1 MEQNS
6 PPENYCSSSGVDNP
20 NFQVDFNSLTI
31 QNMEGDPGGS
41 TPTIPYSLRD
51 DAITPKPNLKVDF
64 GGVTIHTIDNE
75 STVPDQAS
83 NSDKESQISDILPE
97 EPANIN
103 EIRTSTSQ
111 VNEPFETHLQIDFG
125 GQSIHDLADLPEHI
139 EQKILDFNKEI
150 LEDCLA
156 SLLFVEDGHQF
167 DHTKISQYEIL
178 DVPKFINWV
187 TGLFRSARALTIKF
201 PITTVKEASYAWKC
215 MDKFKSIRS
224 NLEEPPTISP
234 SEKRLEFAKAFEQ
247 ELLTLSNF
255 VLQKM
260 LILRF
265 NLSCYNIT
273 MDKIKQKR
281 VTRQFASIIDGS
293 KPIPAN
299 LIFELNKFDLTSK
312 PYPIIINDTE
322 NDQFDFNFVT
332 REANQVSP
340 FPMTIESP
348 EPTAH
353 ENDELNS
360 VIQIL
365 IGKETIQQS
374 HPLDLE
380 ESLQII
386 EEKFGIILESDDPN
400 LLQTLNNIITS
411 QTMLTNIVQ
420 NSEGELSS
428 SVTELTNFLPNYQS
442 TPKDSNS
449 NTNFIENQPNF
460 SIFKDPSIESP
471 NVNLQALCKD
481 NVVTLTD
488 SVECIRDD
496 KQSSTKNNSLTDH
509 SESPK
514 GFTEHIKQDLGEILF
529 PLVHKICPSSSKKVT
544 GMLLDLPNKEIMEI
558 INSESMLTKHINEAI
573 ATLIKYNQKSLT
585 TEITKKVPAPENDY
599 QHAVFQVVS
608 SGGQQLY
615 PSPSYVSS
623 TSQRPNVHYQPSLI
637 NNAVVYNPALPY
649 IRQPSPSIENTN
661 SIPLYNNQQLQ
672 YVPYHS
678 QPQGNINPIYS
689 QSQPKIQSILPSVP
703 MPTGNTVPYISP
715 FQYETQPSQPL
726 VHINPTYSRSLPFQK
741 EIQTSQPLG
750 NINSIPSQKVF
761 NVQSTF
767 PPEHNSAY
775 FSNPATMPNNQS
787 HPTVLN
793 WTNSTNAV
801 NLNSDLYSQKLIKNP
816 KQTAA
821 TTQYLHQ
828 TNPQKSLFN
837 QVQQPSPT
845 QPHLY
850 SQAVSNSTY
859 NPPPM
864 QTQPMYWSNTNLV
877 KDNMLNNPNLHTKP
891 KNTTNIL
898 NSHVLAAADKDH
910 PNFNKSTYNN
920 YKHDNPNPINHS
932 SKDIEPPIVLLAK
945 RESRELAS
953 TCFLVNRTIDQ
964 LTQSQNMDNQ
974 QLVDLLN
981 NMSSHTK
988 VLEKLENK
996 VSSFHKNLIMNQ
1008 QIIKTY
1014 NDSLYQNMLTE
1025 VTNAEDLSV
1034 ILQQKLFD
1042 ADAVL
1047 KNEKI
1052 TTSRL
1057 SNYESKELPYKEFSG
1072 GKGMSDLHIFEF
1084 LNILNTNFK
1093 IARTTENIK
1102 AQIVKKLLKGAAKLA
1117 IPDDI
1122 VSFTEIKS
1130 ILISRFGNPIVI
1142 LADIMELHKN
1152 VGKIPSRYCQRP
1164 PWHKIEES
1172 ARYHLLL
1179 IRKAEQ
1185 LSANPMAIPE
1195 IFSSGTRNF
1204 NLIKLISHEYNEDL
1218 KSAINTTDERTMY
1231 RLIVQRFEQ
1240 ILASAASNIDHLD
1253 SKKKEIPDKKNHEVF
1268 DPDQY
1273 ALAYDK
1279 KSYEITVGKC
1289 LPEDCH
1295 FCDIMQTSG
1304 IGGRYFED
1312 HLLFGPSKI
1321 HYVNNCPNYLSLT
1334 IQDRNALIKDNKI
1347 CPFCLKFQVACK
1359 NPKCGSKHDIPHPSG
1374 KPKSYV
1380 CISKGCKNRIELCM
1394 EHEDINQTVLD
1405 QYKRNNQKRLN
1416 PNSTVAAF
1424 TTACNPITYKFNSFK
1439 GNIKTTVINDNRID
1453 PNNTN
1458 VLNYNDTLSSTTKVE
1473 NWLHD
1478 NDYNIQSSI
1487 KTGNNASGRNSPV
1500 SLTPG
1505 LKELDSHTDDLQ
1517 NQYETFK
1524 QLNNELVDHPVMLSV
1539 QQSSSHKLN
1548 MNNNDKPLMLES
1560 TNDLLNR
1567 TDGMLLADNAKSI
1580 FIYSKLEGLT
1590 RPLSC
1595 LFDSGGG
1602 SSLTLNNVPGR
1613 QLYATKKNNKPVC
1626 LQGIGSGS
1634 TMGQEFIMSLPLLK
1648 GGSVAVNIY
1657 SVPEILRPM
1666 SRIDLEPA
1674 LKFIKSKSQ
1683 RDNKLDKS
1691 LKDEIA
1697 KASIYR
1703 YIEGSLDLL
1712 LGVKLYGVF
1721 PTLVHTLSCGLSIFK
1736 MKLKPSSES
1745 TLYCLG
1751 GPWQHLDNIKH
1762 IFPDGAIMLQSI
1774 NNELSTWR
1782 ESSQSII
1789 GYHLGFPNSHIETN
1803 HLETTNIDNTILMIN
1818 EETPSTSLHALNHLN
1833 ACNNITPGFKD
1844 YSPNIYIVLKCDD
1857 KFKKDISMFQSFF
1870 SGYYPHFKESLI
1882 NPNHTYIPLIA
1893 LHIDKKRDM
1902 YKTGIVFA
1910 AAVNEWVINSQL
1922 FNNSF
1927 DISFKG
1933 IKSIKDRKLFM
1944 KPDIGAQ
1951 ILNSLKESLLYSF
1964 IKAGFICH
1972 PQFLPQLMFAD
1983 LKYKSNIVAT
1993 MMEQFSNITIG
2004 SSTFNQIHM
2013 IEIKHQSTDK
2023 CLLPVK
2029 TLPLVYDN
2037 TLFIK
2042 PQSSSQST
2050 QTNLPNQFQSES
2062 QSTQSN
2068 SSNPL
2073 QSTSQDTQTNPHNPS
2088 RPNNLLDYP
2097 KYLNTSKQWDQNIG
2111 QEIIPI
2117 AQMLEPEEPQ
2127 LTDRDILLFQETHPD
2142 NMVCFDANINDKHQS
2157 NSLQKNKQ
2165 REFNDLI
2172 IDLRTILQSN
2182 EPAPKCMSCLQCKE
2196 CKLLLLSCNDKVS
2209 RKEHYEEMQMKESV
2223 TYDPV
2228 IGKFIAPLPL
2238 KDDPDVAL
2246 MSNDEE
2252 SKNHYYKMVASL
2264 QDKPAEKETVL
2275 NSFNKLIELNYIQ
2288 KLSNM
2293 DKEIQSQVMN
2303 KQRYV
2308 IPWNIVYKQSS
2319 ISTPCRIVLN
2329 ASAKTKTKKSLN
2341 TILCK
2346 GVPKLNML
2354 PLTLAM
2360 VIDPILVTADLQ
2372 KFYNSCLIPS
2382 SQYHLQCVWW
2392 NESLDPKSEPEL
2404 YILTTHFYG
2413 LASSGRILE
2422 ICLDKV
2428 AEMHK
2433 DNEIF
2438 YNTIKNKTYVDDLF
2452 CNVKTTEQAAQII
2465 SDCDT
2470 ILNKMGFKVKGFAE
2484 SYKRP
2489 NDSIS
2494 EQAGMHRSVSVLGMT
2509 WKPETDT
2516 LQYKVPNLDLTSIKR
2531 RGKIFSNNFTG
2542 NTLEEFDKFV
2552 PPKITLR
2559 MVASKAASL
2568 YDPIGFLQPWYLGLK
2583 HLLRISCMATERQWD
2598 QTLSDDLRNM
2608 WVSKLWEM
2616 HCLSNIEF
2624 PRCSLP
2630 SNTTDDKLT
2639 VVGISDYGLIGRL
2652 QAFYALRK
2660 TTDKY
2665 HVQLI
2670 YAKSHLTNNKSVP
2683 CEELMSLNSCAEYL
2697 NKICLALTNV
2707 SKRILITD
2715 STVCLWWL
2723 SKNLFDLAPF
2733 QRRRVQNILSYCD
2746 PEDIYHIRSKLNTSD
2761 IGTKKPEPL
2770 SCILPDSQFH
2780 KGPACLTK
2788 GIKICEAEGYLKNI
2802 RNVVLDPALKPL
2814 AQDGIPFHSL
2824 SLQIKPQTNPTTT
2837 EANFS
2842 QETTITAFRPIFV
2855 HKVKERLEFSQYL
2868 VNPIEKPWG
2877 TSVKIMSIVIN
2888 FANKIIKKINA
2899 KISSKLEKSNLNK
2912 CIKLLTVPSELKESS
2927 SYLCL
2932 FNLAK
2937 DLEVN
2942 NNLPTTLLSSVDT
2955 PKTYNLMFE
2964 SPQEMS
2970 AAKEKAV
2977 MYFLKIASM
2986 ELHKFYTPS
2995 MLKKHTIYHDGIY
3008 YSRQRVLE
3016 TSQVSDIMGSEI
3028 QIKELGINQQVPCSD
3043 RHSPTGISILMH
3055 YHRKICNHSGVDRT
3069 WLKCLESIFVFQGQA
3084 LMMDIVKGCFHC
3096 RRKLLKTIQTCFG
3109 PINKFSLTFAAV
3121 NRHVMLDISGPFLL
3135 KTKLNAK
3142 ATRSNSNMVKIYL
3155 LHTVCLTSFLNSVA
3169 IVEAYD
3175 SQSFLDALHRI
3186 GSRFGYPTTAWTD
3199 SSSSQIKALL
3209 GMNITMSSMFGTIF
3223 QETGIQIC
3231 VSGAGSSSH
3240 SRQGRVEKS
3249 IHCLQQYLKNKKV
3262 HVENLTVLQ
3271 FDSLVS
3277 QAAAFLNSMPL
3288 CTKSKHNG
3296 MISSSLISPF
3306 SFLLGRRSNMRAPA
3320 SYPTL
3325 HNSRGEIL
3333 DKVALASEG
3342 MFRYFTA
3349 AIPDLLL
3356 RPTSYQSGKT
3366 EVQENDTVLFRYE
3379 ESPMAVIHKLGLIT
3393 KLEYDSDGISRI
3405 AEIKYCL
3412 SQEQSLPINNV
3423 DNTQV
3428 NQNCRFTRRGIHTIV
3443 KIYSAC
3449 DADINTDIDL
3459 INREMQDLNIMSI
3472 NQTKNPILEFEPI
3485 ELNTNTPIDL
3495 VTAQLGYLIR
3505 KC

>member
-1 MEQNS
+1 
-6 PPENYCSSSGVDNP
+6 
-20 NFQVDFNSLTI
+20 
-31 QNMEGDPGGS
+31 
-41 TPTIPYSLRD
+41 
-51 DAITPKPNLKVDF
+51 
-64 GGVTIHTIDNE
+64 
-75 STVPDQAS
+75 
-83 NSDKESQISDILPE
+83 
-97 EPANIN
+97 
-103 EIRTSTSQ
+103 
-111 VNEPFETHLQIDFG
+111 
-125 GQSIHDLADLPEHI
+125 
-139 EQKILDFNKEI
+139 
-150 LEDCLA
+150 
-156 SLLFVEDGHQF
+156 
-167 DHTKISQYEIL
+167 
-178 DVPKFINWV
+178 
-187 TGLFRSARALTIKF
+187 
-201 PITTVKEASYAWKC
+201 
-215 MDKFKSIRS
+215 
-224 NLEEPPTISP
+224 
-234 SEKRLEFAKAFEQ
+234 
-247 ELLTLSNF
+247 
-255 VLQKM
+255 
-260 LILRF
+260 
-265 NLSCYNIT
+265 
-273 MDKIKQKR
+273 
-281 VTRQFASIIDGS
+281 
-293 KPIPAN
+293 
-299 LIFELNKFDLTSK
+299 
-312 PYPIIINDTE
+312 
-322 NDQFDFNFVT
+322 
-332 REANQVSP
+332 
-340 FPMTIESP
+340 
-348 EPTAH
+348 
-353 ENDELNS
+353 
-360 VIQIL
+360 
-365 IGKETIQQS
+365 
-374 HPLDLE
+374 
-380 ESLQII
+380 
-386 EEKFGIILESDDPN
+386 
-400 LLQTLNNIITS
+400 
-411 QTMLTNIVQ
+411 MLTNIVQ
-420 NSEGELSS
+420 SSEGELSS
-428 SVTELTNFLPNYQS
+428 SVTEMTDFLPEYQS

-449 NTNFIENQPNF
+449 KPYFIENQPNF
-460 SIFKDPSIESP
+460 SIFKDPSIEPP
-471 NVNLQALCKD
+471 NVKLQALCKD
-481 NVVTLTD
+481 DVVNLTD
-488 SVECIRDD
+488 SDN
-496 KQSSTKNNSLTDH
+496 QPNTKNTSLKNH
-509 SESPK
+509 SESSNE
-514 GFTEHIKQDLGEILF
+514 FTEHIKQDLGEILF

-558 INSESMLTKHINEAI
+558 INSESMLTKYINEAI
-573 ATLIKYNQKSLT
+573 ATLIRYNQKSLT
-585 TEITKKVPAPENDY
+585 TENTKEVTAPENDY

-608 SGGQQLY
+608 SGSQPLY
-615 PSPSYVSS
+615 PSPSSVSS
-623 TSQRPNVHYQPSLI
+623 TSQRPNVSYQPSLI
-637 NNAVVYNPALPY
+637 NNAVVYNTALPH
-649 IRQPSPSIENTN
+649 IQQPSLPIENTN
-661 SIPLYNNQQLQ
+661 PISLYNNQQVQ

-678 QPQGNINPIYS
+678 QPLGNINPIYS
-689 QSQPKIQSILPSVP
+689 NSQPTVRSIIPSVP
-703 MPTGNTVPYISP
+703 MPTGNTVPYNSP
-715 FQYETQPSQPL
+715 FQYETQLSQPL
-726 VHINPTYSRSLPFQK
+726 VHINPTNSHPQPKIQSIIPSVPMMPYISPFQK
-741 EIQTSQPLG
+741 ETQTSQPLE
-750 NINSIPSQKVF
+750 NIHSIPAQKVF

-767 PPEHNSAY
+767 PPIHNSAY
-775 FSNPATMPNNQS
+775 FSNPTTKPSIQS

-793 WTNSTNAV
+793 WTNSHNTV
-801 NLNSDLYSQKLIKNP
+801 NSNPALYSQKLMKDP
-816 KQTAA
+816 KQTTA

-828 TNPQKSLFN
+828 TNSQGSLFN
-837 QVQQPSPT
+837 QVQQPSPSHS
-845 QPHLY
+845 HLY
-850 SQAVSNSTY
+850 SQTVSNNVY
-859 NPPPM
+859 NPPSM
-864 QTQPMYWSNTNLV
+864 QPPPMYWSNTNPV
-877 KDNMLNNPNLHTKP
+877 KDNMSDKPSQHTKP
-891 KNTTNIL
+891 RFTANIL
-898 NSHVLAAADKDH
+898 NSHGLTAPDRDH
-910 PNFNKSTYNN
+910 PQYKPNFDKPTYNVMNN
-920 YKHDNPNPINHS
+920 YKHDNPNPVNHS

-964 LTQSQNMDNQ
+964 LTQSQHMDNQ

-988 VLEKLENK
+988 ILEKLENK

-1008 QIIKTY
+1008 QIIRTY

-1042 ADAVL
+1042 ADAIL

-1093 IARTTENIK
+1093 IARTAENIK
-1102 AQIVKKLLKGAAKLA
+1102 AQIVKKLLRGAAKLA

-1122 VSFTEIKS
+1122 GSFTEIKS

-1142 LADIMELHKN
+1142 LADIMELHKS
-1152 VGKIPSRYCQRP
+1152 VGKIPSKYCQKP

-1172 ARYHLLL
+1172 ARNHLLL

-1195 IFSSGTRNF
+1195 IFSSGHRNF

-1231 RLIVQRFEQ
+1231 KLIVQRFEQ

-1253 SKKKEIPDKKNHEVF
+1253 SKKKETPDKKNHEAF

-1312 HLLFGPSKI
+1312 HLLFGPSKV

-1334 IQDRNALIKDNKI
+1334 VQDRNALIKDNKI
-1347 CPFCLKFQVACK
+1347 CPFCLKFQIACK
-1359 NPKCGSKHDIPHPSG
+1359 NPKCGSKHDTPHPSG

-1394 EHEDINQTVLD
+1394 EHEEINQNVLE
-1405 QYKRNNQKRLN
+1405 QYKRNNQRRLN

-1424 TTACNPITYKFNSFK
+1424 TTVCNPITYKFNSFK

-1458 VLNYNDTLSSTTKVE
+1458 VLNYNDTLSSKTKVE

-1478 NDYNIQSSI
+1478 IDHYMQSSI
-1487 KTGNNASGRNSPV
+1487 KESNNASKNDSPI

-1505 LKELDSHTDDLQ
+1505 LQELDSHIDDLQ
-1517 NQYETFK
+1517 YQYETFK
-1524 QLNNELVDHPVMLSV
+1524 QLNNEPVDHPVMLSV
-1539 QQSSSHKLN
+1539 QQSSSHKPN
-1548 MNNNDKPLMLES
+1548 MINNDKPLMLES
-1560 TNDLLNR
+1560 TNDLLKR

-1634 TMGQEFIMSLPLLK
+1634 TMGQEFCMSLPLLK

-1683 RDNKLDKS
+1683 RDNKLDEN

-1789 GYHLGFPNSHIETN
+1789 GHHLGFPNSNIETN
-1803 HLETTNIDNTILMIN
+1803 YLETTNIDTTILMIN
-1818 EETPSTSLHALNHLN
+1818 DETPSTSLHTLNHLN
-1833 ACNNITPGFKD
+1833 TCKDITPGLKD
-1844 YSPNIYIVLKCDD
+1844 YSPNIYLVLKCDD
-1857 KFKKDISMFQSFF
+1857 EFKKDISMFQSFF
-1870 SGYYPHFKESLI
+1870 SGYYPDFKESLI
-1882 NPNHTYIPLIA
+1882 NPDHTYIPLIA
-1893 LHIDKKRDM
+1893 LHVDKEQEM
-1902 YKTGIVFA
+1902 YKTGIVFT
-1910 AAVNEWVINSQL
+1910 AAVNEWVMNSRL
-1922 FNNSF
+1922 SNNSF
-1927 DISFKG
+1927 KISFKG
-1933 IKSIKDRKLFM
+1933 IESIKDRKLFM
-1944 KPDIGAQ
+1944 KPYIGIE
-1951 ILNSLKESLLYSF
+1951 ILNSLKNSLLNSF

-2004 SSTFNQIHM
+2004 SSTFNQIHLIDM
-2013 IEIKHQSTDK
+2013 EYQTINKS
-2023 CLLPVK
+2023 LLPVK
-2029 TLPLVYDN
+2029 TLPLIYDG

-2042 PQSSSQST
+2042 SQSESQST
-2050 QTNLPNQFQSES
+2050 QTDLPNPFQSES
-2062 QSTQSN
+2062 QSTQTDPP
-2068 SSNPL
+2068 NPL
-2073 QSTSQDTQTNPHNPS
+2073 QSTKQNIQTNPHNPP
-2088 RPNNLLDYP
+2088 RPKNHDNNYLDFP
-2097 KYLNTSKQWDQNIG
+2097 KYLNASKQWDQNIG

-2117 AQMLEPEEPQ
+2117 AQILEPKESQ
-2127 LTDRDILLFQETHPD
+2127 LTDRDILLFDTDTNNEH
-2142 NMVCFDANINDKHQS
+2142 KSS
-2157 NSLQKNKQ
+2157 NLQKNKQ
-2165 REFNDLI
+2165 REFNDLMK
-2172 IDLRTILQSN
+2172 DLRIILQSN

-2209 RKEHYEEMQMKESV
+2209 RKEHYEELQMRESV

-2252 SKNHYYKMVASL
+2252 SKTQYYKMVASL
-2264 QDKPAEKETVL
+2264 QDKPTEKETVL

-2293 DKEIQSQVMN
+2293 NKEIQSQVMN

-2392 NESLDPKSEPEL
+2392 NESLDPKVEPEL

-2422 ICLDKV
+2422 ICLDMV

-2433 DNEIF
+2433 ENEIF

-2452 CNVKTTEQAAQII
+2452 CNVKTDKQAAQII

-2494 EQAGMHRSVSVLGMT
+2494 EQAGIYRSVSVLGMT
-2509 WKPETDT
+2509 WIPETDT
-2516 LQYKVPNLDLTSIKR
+2516 LQYKIPNLDLTSTKK
-2531 RGKIFSNNFTG
+2531 RGKVISDKFTG
-2542 NTLEEFDKFV
+2542 NTLEEFNKFV
-2552 PPKITLR
+2552 PPEITLR

-2583 HLLRISCMATERQWD
+2583 HLLRISCTATERQWD
-2598 QTLSDDLRNM
+2598 QVLSDDLRTM

-2639 VVGISDYGLIGRL
+2639 IVGISDYGLIGKL

-2660 TTDKY
+2660 TNDKY

-2670 YAKSHLTNNKSVP
+2670 YAKSHLSNNKSVP

-2697 NKICLALTNV
+2697 NKICLALSNV
-2707 SKRILITD
+2707 SRRVLITD

-2733 QRRRVQNILSYCD
+2733 QKRRVQNILSYCD

-2761 IGTKKPEPL
+2761 IGTKKPESL
-2770 SCILPDSQFH
+2770 SCILPNSQFH

-2788 GIKICEAEGYLKNI
+2788 GIEACEAEGYLKNI

-2814 AQDGIPFHSL
+2814 AQDGIPCHPL
-2824 SLQIKPQTNPTTT
+2824 PLLIKPQTNSTAIQN
-2837 EANFS
+2837 EDKYSSIS

-2877 TSVKIMSIVIN
+2877 TSIKIMSIVIN
-2888 FANKIIKKINA
+2888 FVNKVIQRINA
-2899 KISSKLEKSNLNK
+2899 KVSSKLEKSNLKK
-2912 CIKLLTVPSELKESS
+2912 CITLLTVPSELKESS

-2937 DLEVN
+2937 DLEVDN
-2942 NNLPTTLLSSVDT
+2942 TLPTTLLSSVDT
-2955 PKTYNLMFE
+2955 PKTYNLMFK
-2964 SPQEMS
+2964 SPQEM
-2970 AAKEKAV
+2970 AAARERAV
-2977 MYFLKIASM
+2977 MYFLKVASM

-3008 YSRQRVLE
+3008 YSKQRVLE

-3028 QIKELGINQQVPCSD
+3028 QIQELGINQQVPCSD

-3055 YHRKICNHSGVDRT
+3055 YHRKICNHLGVDRT

-3142 ATRSNSNMVKIYL
+3142 ATRSNSNMVKLYL

-3209 GMNITMSSMFGTIF
+3209 GMNLTMSSMFGTIL
-3223 QETGIQIC
+3223 QETGIRIC

-3249 IHCLQQYLKNKKV
+3249 IHCLQQYLKNKKAKI
-3262 HVENLTVLQ
+3262 EELTVLQ

-3296 MISSSLISPF
+3296 MISSNLISPF
-3306 SFLLGRRSNMRAPA
+3306 TFLLGRRSNMRAPA
-3320 SYPTL
+3320 AYPTL

-3356 RPTSYQSGKT
+3356 RPTSYESGKT
-3366 EVQENDTVLFRYE
+3366 EVNEGDTILFRYE
-3379 ESPMAVIHKLGLIT
+3379 ESPMAIIHKLGLIT

-3412 SQEQSLPINNV
+3412 SQEQSLPV
-3423 DNTQV
+3423 DNTDKTQI

-3443 KIYSAC
+3443 KIYSAN

-3459 INREMQDLNIMSI
+3459 INREMQDLNIMST
-3472 NQTKNPILEFEPI
+3472 NDSQNPNLKFATI
-3485 ELNTNTPIDL
+3485 ESNTNTSIDL
-3495 VTAQLGYLIR
+3495 VTAQLGYLVR
-3505 KC
+3505 NC